1 MRARGQLLD
10 DAVQG
15 GEPRGDQVREVTGTE
30 EPFRAREQVVVVLVP
45 AEALARAEALCDLRP
60 ASVPKKTVRWRA

>member
-30 EPFRAREQVVVVLVP
+30 EPFRAREQVVVVLVR
-45 AEALARAEALCDLRP
+45 LVRP
-60 ASVPKKTVRWRA
+60 RQAGRF